1 MQEEMY
7 RIDKKLLG
15 IAMLNADVRSAR
27 DLAALAGVSVNT
39 ISRLNNGGRVKLETV
54 KALSKALGV
63 EPEEI
68 LGGV

>member
-1 MQEEMY
+1 MY

-15 IAMLNADVRSAR
+15 IAMLNAGVKSAR

-39 ISRLNNGGRVKLETV
+39 ISRMNNGGRVKLETV
-54 KALSKALGV
+54 QALSKALGV